1 MNGGPTGPAT
11 TTTPMS
17 GGVQNAIGMS
27 GKNARNGAATVTDP
41 IGGRLNAMD
50 LAYREHYPEASN
62 NYSGAPGYAQGD
74 LRAGLPGGN
83 RPGDAPG
90 WMLNSVA
97 PPVPYD
103 RASAQKERIELKQD
117 VQEAARIRASND
129 AAGGDGSAVVY
140 NAGGLDEE
148 MAYVKHMKDQAEL
161 AKFDDYVSSMIDPR
175 EPGNLQW
182 LMEVYPSFVTRR
194 LQQAHSE
201 YEFALRK
208 QMIDQWGVNTFD
220 DLHFLYMCDQ
230 GKFGD
235 MPLLTRRQT
244 ASPGDQYAPGFL
256 GPYMHKSKG
265 TDGSLMGL
273 PFSSAEY
280 GKKPTNR
287 GEWTVDRARA
297 GRPLAVGGQQEM
309 ANAVFGNRVTR
320 GPQSSS
326 GGNAGI
332 SNAVQQGVGQAARPV
347 FGPQLP

>member
-50 LAYREHYPEASN
+50 LAYREHYPAASN
-62 NYSGAPGYAQGD
+62 NYTGAPGYAQGD
-74 LRAGLPGGN
+74 LTAGLPGGN

-103 RASAQKERIELKQD
+103 KASAQKERLELKQD
-117 VQEAARIRASND
+117 VQEAARIRAGRD
-129 AAGGDGSAVVY
+129 ATHAGDQGAVVY

-148 MAYVKHMKDQAEL
+148 MEYVKHMKDQAEL

-235 MPLLTRRQT
+235 MPLLTRRQSST
-244 ASPGDQYAPGFL
+244 PGDSYAPGFL
-256 GPYMHKSKG
+256 GPYFHKSKG
-265 TDGSLMGL
+265 MDGSAMGL

-280 GKKPTNR
+280 GKKPLNR
-287 GEWTVDRARA
+287 GDWTVDRAA
-297 GRPLAVGGQQEM
+297 ALRPLARGNQQEM
-309 ANAVFGNRVTR
+309 ANAVFGNRESR
-320 GPQSSS
+320 GFSGTGGS
-326 GGNAGI
+326 GGRSNRVRQGAGDY
-332 SNAVQQGVGQAARPV
+332 P
-347 FGPQLP
+347 